1 MRCTVC
7 ARPKHCQRHS
17 ISFTFVWDGKCI
29 FSQGCGSCAHGVTAM
44 PSANDAFKRLR
55 NHFPW
60 NSWMSCDHRSPL
72 RLILTHLNKIYLS
85 WMMGLFCSC
94 VLTVHCYLGSLHISY
109 CKVSWWLQSLFMKQ
123 NKAGSLLKTEH
134 SPRAQKHSKEKLI
147 WVELLSPWQSTHLLV
162 YLQAP
167 HGRRSSTPAYFSQR
181 RLHQVWEDFNTSL
194 IDSNYGILI
203 CIITC
208 STRHTSPP
216 TEFICWC
223 LAMLRE
229 LIE

>member
-1 MRCTVC
+1 
-7 ARPKHCQRHS
+7 
-17 ISFTFVWDGKCI
+17 
-29 FSQGCGSCAHGVTAM
+29 M

-72 RLILTHLNKIYLS
+72 RLILTHLNKIYPS

-94 VLTVHCYLGSLHISY
+94 VLTERCYLGSLHISY
-109 CKVSWWLQSLFMKQ
+109 CEVSWWLQSLFMKQ

-134 SPRAQKHSKEKLI
+134 SPLAQKHSKEKLI
-147 WVELLSPWQSTHLLV
+147 WVELLSPWQNKHLLFC
-162 YLQAP
+162 LQAP
-167 HGRRSSTPAYFSQR
+167 HGRRSSTPAYFSLR
-181 RLHQVWEDFNTSL
+181 RLHQVWVDFNASL

-229 LIE
+229 LME